1 MARKLNCCFYVL
13 RTAYRLLIS
22 FTRARISRTRRTSNS
37 K

>member
-22 FTRARISRTRRTSNS
+22 CIRVCISRTRRTSNS